1 MIRRRHRD
9 EEDEEAWTPNQL
21 VARRIAHAREIRGW
35 TQEEAAEQL
44 APFLGLKWSPAT
56 FSIVERSIDGKRIRQ
71 FSADEIVALSRA
83 FDLPIG
89 FWFTPFLGD
98 EFSSV
103 KTPDAPSGAPPQVV
117 VDALLGSG
125 FGFEIW
131 ANELLLWGSTQIIR
145 YEQATGKIV
154 GTRRSA
160 PDNKPMV
167 EELARLRA
175 EVAAL
180 KHFGALDET
189 KAGLARVLQFLEDIT
204 TIDNPD
210 DEATDDDP
218 PPKKAK
224 KA

>member
-1 MIRRRHRD
+1 MIRRRRRD
-9 EEDEEAWTPNQL
+9 EEDEEAWTPNKL

-56 FSIVERSIDGKRIRQ
+56 FSIVERSVDGKRIRQ
-71 FSADEIVALSRA
+71 FSADEIVALSRV

-103 KTPDAPSGAPPQVV
+103 KTPDAPPQVV
-117 VDALLGSG
+117 VDALRGSG
-125 FGFEIW
+125 FGFVIW
-131 ANELLLWGSTQIIR
+131 ANEVLLWGSTQIIR

-160 PDNKPMV
+160 TDNKPMV

-175 EVAAL
+175 EVAAS

-204 TIDNPD
+204 TIDSPD
-210 DEATDDDP
+210 DETTNDDT